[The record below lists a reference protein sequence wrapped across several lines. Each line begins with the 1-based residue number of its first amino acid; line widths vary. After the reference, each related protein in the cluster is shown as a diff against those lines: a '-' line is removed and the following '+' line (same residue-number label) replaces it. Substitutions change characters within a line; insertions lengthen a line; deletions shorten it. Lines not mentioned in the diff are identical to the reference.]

1 MNKIRT
7 PRVTFNQLRT
17 VEAVARLQSVT
28 HAARELHLTQPTVSA
43 QLQDLQMALE
53 TPLFEPVGRG
63 IRPTPAADLLRETA
77 LDLFARWQRFQ
88 EDLLALQGLERGTLR
103 IAGVTT
109 TEYFIAQWLADYSVN
124 HPGIDIDLAVDNR
137 DAVVNRLM
145 NDDIEIAVMMM
156 PPAQLSLASVKV
168 MHNQLVLIG
177 AKDHPWAQQKRLPR
191 QALNHQPL
199 LMREHGSG
207 TRLATEAYLRE
218 HDLKPVV
225 RATLGSNEAI
235 KHAVATGLGLAV
247 VSEHVLPKKP
257 SSEGIAV
264 LSVTGFPLKRQ
275 WQLVWRKD
283 RRLSL
288 AAQTFI
294 DEVSGRY

>member
-1 MNKIRT
+1 MNKIRP

-17 VEAVARLQSVT
+17 LEAVVRHESVT
-28 HAARELHLTQPTVSA
+28 QAARELHLTQPTVSA
-43 QLQDLQMALE
+43 QLQDLQVTLDA
-53 TPLFEPVGRG
+53 TLFEAVGRG
-63 IRPTPAADLLRETA
+63 IRSTPAAQLLRETA
-77 LDLFARWQRFQ
+77 LELFARWQRF
-88 EDLLALQGLERGTLR
+88 EEELLGLQGLERGTLR

-109 TEYFIAQWLADYSVN
+109 TEYFIAQWLADYSAN
-124 HPGIDIDLAVDNR
+124 HPGIEIDLAVDNR
-137 DAVVNRLM
+137 DAVVNRLIS
-145 NDDIEIAVMMM
+145 DDIEIAVMMM
-156 PPAQLSLASVKV
+156 PPAQLALASLPV

-177 AKDHPWAQQKRLPR
+177 AKDHPWTQQKRLPR
-191 QALNHQPL
+191 KALNEQPL
-199 LMREHGSG
+199 LMREQGSG

-218 HDLKPVV
+218 HGLQPVL

-247 VSEHVLPKKP
+247 VSEHVLPKRP
-257 SSEGIAV
+257 ASEGIAI

-283 RRLSL
+283 RKLSL